1 MSIRNLK
8 RKYWYPISVSLER
21 SLHKVRIKVDRL
33 YEKIWI
39 YLFVI
44 LMLPFFA
51 AASIQVVKDYK
62 LLKNVANLDA
72 PFTSL
77 YTEWRTDG
85 DVGTPPPG
93 GDK

>member
-1 MSIRNLK
+1 MRNLK

-39 YLFVI
+39 YLYVI
-44 LMLPFFA
+44 LMLPFFT

-72 PFTSL
+72 PFIPL

-85 DVGTPPPG
+85 NVGTSPDG
-93 GDK
+93 YKDR